1 MPSTGVL
8 QRSEYYCGGAVLCR
22 MPVEY
27 KKLRDSQGLA
37 SISQALKA
45 AREAEVNSVDMSFT
59 IRSNPYNISGC

>member
-1 MPSTGVL
+1 
-8 QRSEYYCGGAVLCR
+8 

-45 AREAEVNSVDMSFT
+45 ARKAEVTSVKMPFT
-59 IRSNPYNISGC
+59 IRPNPYYIPGS

>member
-1 MPSTGVL
+1 
-8 QRSEYYCGGAVLCR
+8 

-45 AREAEVNSVDMSFT
+45 AREAEVSSIQMPAK
-59 IRSNPYNISGC
+59 SNLYYISDC